1 MATTASSETAN
12 SVHVESGN
20 AVAAESLLAGEVLRV
35 ERVGRGDPRRRI
47 ELEHALEWENEYD
60 GL

>member
-1 MATTASSETAN
+1 MTIASSETAD

-20 AVAAESLLAGEVLRV
+20 ADAADSLLAGEVLRI
-35 ERVGRGDPRRRI
+35 ESVGRGDPRRRI
-47 ELEHALEWENEYD
+47 ELEHALEWKHEYD